1 MMLFKYNWGLNMKKI
16 GLLSQILIAFVIA
29 IILGAIVGQ
38 SIEVV
43 KPLGDLFLRLIKFII
58 VPLVLASLVIG
69 VAGAG
74 DLRQIG
80 RMGGIS
86 FVYYLATTAFAVF
99 IGLVLANI
107 FRPGDGVNMT
117 LSGEAAEPTAPP
129 SVVDTLLNIVP
140 TNPIESLVTGNMLQI
155 IFFALFLGLA
165 ISMLGDKAK
174 TVYNFFEGLAEIM
187 YKITGI
193 VMKFAPIGVFGLIA
207 PIVGQY
213 GVSVLLPLIKLILVV
228 YAGCILHALL
238 VYSGSVKLFGN
249 YSPLKFFKGIAPA
262 SLVAFSTSSSSGTL
276 PITMK
281 SAEENLGVSKK
292 VSSFVLPLGATI
304 NMDGTA
310 LYQGVCVLFV
320 AQFMGIELSIMQQLI
335 IVLTATLAS
344 IGTAGVP
351 GAGLIM
357 LSMVIT
363 AVGLPL
369 EAIALV
375 AGVDRIL
382 DMVRT
387 SVNVTGDAS
396 AAVVVQALEDKRDL
410 KATNNVSA

>member
-1 MMLFKYNWGLNMKKI
+1 MKKI

-29 IILGAIVGQ
+29 IILGAIIGPN
-38 SIEVV
+38 IDVV

-58 VPLVLASLVIG
+58 VPLVLASLVVG

-74 DLRQIG
+74 DLKQIG
-80 RMGGIS
+80 RMGGIT
-86 FVYYLATTAFAVF
+86 FTYYLATTAIAVV

-107 FRPGDGVNMT
+107 FRPGDGLNVT
-117 LSGEAAEPTAPP
+117 LSADKVEPTAAPGI
-129 SVVDTLLNIVP
+129 VDTLLNIIP
-140 TNPIESLVTGNMLQI
+140 TNPIDSLVSANMLQI
-155 IFFALFLGLA
+155 LFFALFLGIA

-174 TVYNFFEGLAEIM
+174 TLYNFFDQLAEVM
-187 YKITGI
+187 YKITGM
-193 VMKFAPIGVFGLIA
+193 VMKVAPIGVFGLIA
-207 PIVGQY
+207 PIVGHY
-213 GVSVLLPLIKLILVV
+213 GISVLLPLIKLILVV

-238 VYSGSVKLFGN
+238 VYSGSVKLFAN

-281 SAEENLGVSKK
+281 STEENLGVSKK

-310 LYQGVCVLFV
+310 LYQGVCVLFI
-320 AQFMGIELSIMQQLI
+320 AQFMGIELSITQQLV

-357 LSMVIT
+357 LTMVVT
-363 AVGLPL
+363 SVGLPL

-375 AGVDRIL
+375 AGIDRIL

-387 SVNVTGDAS
+387 SVNITGDAS
-396 AAVVVQALEDKRDL
+396 AAVVVQAIEDKRDL
-410 KATNNVSA
+410 KASS